1 MKNKKIII
9 IILIILLAIISTITI
24 IFFPNKQNEE
34 QAKKLLT
41 DFVNLIQEKNYEAMY
56 EKVSITDMS
65 KEEFIARNKNIYE
78 GIECNNI
85 KIEITD
91 VEKQENGYKILYNET
106 MFTAGGEIQ
115 FDNEV
120 TTQKSDKGYKLK
132 WSSKFIFPQLSD
144 NQKVR
149 ISTIKAK
156 RGEILDR
163 NNQKLASN
171 GTILSCRNSSSESQ
185 EKIKSK
191 I

>member
-1 MKNKKIII
+1 MKNKKLII

-24 IFFPNKQNEE
+24 IFFQNKQNEE

-120 TTQKSDKGYKLK
+120 TTQKSDKEYKLK
-132 WSSKFIFPQLSD
+132 WSSNFIFPQLAD

-171 GTILSCRNSSSESQ
+171 GTILSCRNSSSES
-185 EKIKSK
+185 
-191 I
+191 